1 MPGGTMQTFI
11 PDYRLEPEEKNDFI
25 PVCPV
30 CGKECDTLYLD
41 KKKPPEDQGGFHH
54 INTMEEI

>member
-1 MPGGTMQTFI
+1 MQTFI

-30 CGKECDTLYLD
+30 CGKECDTVYMDMEDEVVGCDRCITLKDAYESLY
-41 KKKPPEDQGGFHH
+41 
-54 INTMEEI
+54 EE